1 MIDRLQGA
9 GLGAGLPDQEM
20 IKERA
25 MEMAAT
31 AREQLADGSERVRRY
46 VVEQPARAL
55 GIALGMGVLLGWLIK
70 RR

>member
-1 MIDRLQGA
+1 MIDRIRDLEASLGPQA
-9 GLGAGLPDQEM
+9 GQL
-20 IKERA
+20 KERA
-25 MEMAAT
+25 LDLAAV
-31 AREQLADGSERVRRY
+31 AREQLTEGSRRLKDY